1 MTKLNVGIASY
12 EEMKK
17 WTKDVASGKVKPGK
31 DAPRIWFPSLKA
43 AANLFTD
50 DNRLLLKIIAEQ
62 HPASIA
68 ELETLSN
75 RKSSNLSRTLKKLE
89 QYGLVRLVEGE
100 SSGMRGRRP
109 VRPEVLVD
117 AVNVSFTLI

>member
-17 WTKDVASGKVKPGK
+17 WTMDVASGKVEPSK

-50 DNRLLLKIIAEQ
+50 DNRQLLKIIVEQ
-62 HPASIA
+62 HPASMA
-68 ELETLSN
+68 ELERLSN

-89 QYGLVRLVEGE
+89 QYGLVRLVEG
-100 SSGMRGRRP
+100 
-109 VRPEVLVD
+109 
-117 AVNVSFTLI
+117 